1 MARVLVSLL
10 VVWGVTLPSTIGAF
24 APQTRVV
31 YVTVTDA
38 NGAPVAGL
46 TSADF
51 VVKEAGKE
59 RQIVEAAVA
68 TASMRIAIIV
78 DDNGTGIFRAGVA
91 RFIQRLQGRAEFAM
105 STVAGQ
111 HLKIVDYTASADRL
125 VEAIGQIRA
134 RPGAPDGGQLL
145 EGVFETAR
153 DFEKRRA
160 ERPVIVVLTVGGEE
174 HSPLQAHHVL
184 DQLQKS
190 GAILHVM
197 SSGNSALRST
207 VNVQKPADL
216 LEGNLNLSEVLGDG
230 PRQSGGSRSQF
241 AAAAGGP
248 VLGLYQLA
256 EELINQYAVSYVQ
269 PDGVKASD
277 KISVSVHKPGVTVRA
292 PARIRAR

>member
-1 MARVLVSLL
+1 MLVGLL
-10 VVWGVTLPSTIGAF
+10 VVCGVALPSAIGAF
-24 APQTRVV
+24 TPQTRVV

-38 NGAPVAGL
+38 NGAPVTGL

-51 VVKEAGKE
+51 AVKEAGKE
-59 RQIVEAAVA
+59 REVVEAAIA
-68 TASMRIAIIV
+68 TAPMRIAIIV
-78 DDNGTGIFRAGVA
+78 DDNGTGVFRAGVV
-91 RFIQRLQGRAEFAM
+91 RFIQRLQGRAEFAL

-125 VEAIGQIRA
+125 VEAIGQIMA
-134 RPGAPDGGQLL
+134 RPGTPDGGQLL

-153 DFEKRRA
+153 GFEKRRA

-190 GAILHVM
+190 GAILYVI
-197 SSGNSALRST
+197 SSGSSALRST

-216 LEGNLNLSEVLGDG
+216 LEGNLNLAEVLGDG

-241 AAAAGGP
+241 VAAAAGP

-256 EELINQYAVSYVQ
+256 ETLINQYAVSYVQ

-277 KISVSVHKPGVTVRA
+277 RISVSVHQPGITVRA